1 MLEIQRKYI
10 IKEENDTPIVKEVL
24 KQYIKLRAKRK
35 DMRKEINL
43 RTKRVSIQ
51 TENSLGK
58 WEDQWSIKKKYQVKK
73 WEISRMKMWGW
84 KEFSELQRSECENV
98 SNVVINR
105 LTGLEQKYI
114 KILEKKPKKL
124 K

>member
-58 WEDQWSIKKKYQVKK
+58 WEDQ
-73 WEISRMKMWGW
+73 
-84 KEFSELQRSECENV
+84 
-98 SNVVINR
+98 
-105 LTGLEQKYI
+105 
-114 KILEKKPKKL
+114 
-124 K
+124 